1 MHMMRHDSPFA
12 ATLQR
17 EYAPSSQ
24 AGSTKLRPQALPDG
38 ALCCPASP
46 TVALEPAP
54 ACMHECKRWSVC
66 VHVCMRGGCMQSHAS
81 IHTVEQTARRSETL
95 TPMCETA
102 SFDVLSRGTIRLC
115 STSVSNL
122 YGISGVVSMKL
133 HMLQNGASLADIVI
147 SIITNGEVTNRMGVI
162 SRGSSVCIRGSPSW
176 TTIRPIACWCACA
189 DGKVHQCVCICCRFT
204 GGRGDVC
211 VRGCMYAERA
221 LHRYCIPSASRKGS
235 RGGGKPI

>member
-1 MHMMRHDSPFA
+1 MHMMCHNPPFA

-54 ACMHECKRWSVC
+54 ACVCVCVCVCIALEPAPACMHECKRRCVY
-66 VHVCMRGGCMQSHAS
+66 VHVCMRGGCMQSYAS
-81 IHTVEQTARRSETL
+81 IRTVEQTARRSETL

-122 YGISGVVSMKL
+122 YGISGVVSVKL
-133 HMLQNGASLADIVI
+133 HMLQNGVSLADIVI
-147 SIITNGEVTNRMGVI
+147 NIITNGEVTNRMGVI

-176 TTIRPIACWCACA
+176 TTIRPIACWCA
-189 DGKVHQCVCICCRFT
+189 
-204 GGRGDVC
+204 
-211 VRGCMYAERA
+211 
-221 LHRYCIPSASRKGS
+221 
-235 RGGGKPI
+235 